1 MICGMEPDGI
11 KKAFQIS
18 LVALDKALDF
28 IDKHNLRR
36 PTRVDYINFLM
47 GYFVFHPEA
56 QSKEDEDY
64 LIDWYRNT
72 YFTNTS
78 NTDRRRIFTK
88 LIEKA

>member
-1 MICGMEPDGI
+1 
-11 KKAFQIS
+11 
-18 LVALDKALDF
+18 
-28 IDKHNLRR
+28 
-36 PTRVDYINFLM
+36 M

-56 QSKEDEDY
+56 QTKEDEDY